1 VPTPISLRLRP
12 TAAIL
17 AVLALLTIALLPPG
31 ARAEPQAPDRELSVM
46 TYNIHVGIGEDD
58 RLDLQRT
65 ADQIRSSGAEVAGL
79 QEVDRHWAQRSDFV
93 DQAQWLARELNMH
106 VVYGANLDR
115 DPLSPGQPR
124 RQYGT
129 AILSAHP
136 ILSSRNTLLPRPQGG
151 EQRGLLEAVVNVR
164 GVRVR
169 IANTHLQH
177 NSAVERAAQVE
188 AIMELLAGSREPVV
202 LTGDLNARP
211 NDPEIAP
218 LSTRYDDA
226 WVEGGEGDGFTFSAA
241 NPSSRIDYI
250 FVSPEI
256 AVESA
261 TVLDS
266 TASDH
271 LPVVAELEL
280 PGRLVGNPDSRAAAA
295 RDGAGS

>member
-1 VPTPISLRLRP
+1 MPASISLRLR
-12 TAAIL
+12 TTTAIL
-17 AVLALLTIALLPPG
+17 AVLALLAIALLPPG
-31 ARAEPQAPDRELSVM
+31 AGAEPQAPDRELSVM
-46 TYNIHVGIGEDD
+46 SYNIHVGIGEDD
-58 RLDLQRT
+58 ELDLQRI

-79 QEVDRHWAQRSDFV
+79 QEVDRHWAQRSEFV
-93 DQAQWLARELNMH
+93 DQAEALARELNMH

-115 DPLSPGQPR
+115 DPPSPGEPR

-129 AILSAHP
+129 AILSEHP

-177 NSAVERAAQVE
+177 NSAVERTAQVE
-188 AIMELLAGSREPVV
+188 RIMDLLAGSEEPVV
-202 LTGDLNARP
+202 LTGDLNAVP
-211 NDPEIAP
+211 HSPEIAP
-218 LSTRYDDA
+218 LYTRYDDA

-241 NPSSRIDYI
+241 DPDRRIDYV

-256 AVESA
+256 AVESTA
-261 TVLDS
+261 VLHT

-271 LPVVAELEL
+271 LPVVADLEL
-280 PGRLVGNPDSRAAAA
+280 PGRLVGNSRAATAQG
-295 RDGAGS
+295 GAGS

>member
-1 VPTPISLRLRP
+1 VPAPVSLRLRP
-12 TAAIL
+12 AL
-17 AVLALLTIALLPPG
+17 AVIAALALLAVALLPPG
-31 ARAEPQAPDRELSVM
+31 AGAEPQAPDRELSVM
-46 TYNIHVGIGEDD
+46 TYNIHHGVGEDNE
-58 RLDLQRT
+58 LDLQRI
-65 ADQIRSSGAEVAGL
+65 ADEIRSSGANVAGL
-79 QEVDRHWAQRSDFV
+79 QEVDRHWSARSDFV

-129 AILSAHP
+129 AILSDYP

-177 NSAVERAAQVE
+177 NSAVERTAQVE
-188 AIMELLAGSREPVV
+188 RIMELLAGSREPVV
-202 LTGDLNARP
+202 LLGDLNARP
-211 NDPEIAP
+211 DGPEIAP
-218 LSTRYDDA
+218 LYTRYDDA
-226 WVEGGEGDGFTFSAA
+226 WDEGGAGDGFTFSAA
-241 NPSSRIDYI
+241 DPRARIDYV
-250 FVSPEI
+250 FVSPLI

-261 TVLDS
+261 TVLD
-266 TASDH
+266 TLASDH

-280 PGRLVGNPDSRAAAA
+280 PGRLVGSPDARAAVA
-295 RDGAGS
+295 RGGAGS